1 MNYFN
6 YTGSFNST
14 RGSNGTVEKH
24 PRLKNIAIKKH
35 YIGGITDFSEPQY
48 LSTHIYRE
56 NERNFLDELAIPQD
70 DEYNTVSQEASELEM
85 SNENQSQDNNSSEYA
100 WTKDRLKSIYE
111 STTPVKLQTSIGES
125 ASAISTSPS
134 SGKKSADKTVNRGK
148 RNNNWLNIRI
158 SGEGWQGKIPIS
170 ENTDGAFEQFKTP
183 ELGIR
188 AAAINLKTYWNRGLR
203 TVQDIIMSWAP
214 PEDKNNTQSYI
225 QNVAARMGVAPT
237 QVLDLNNKEVM
248 FSLISAMTISE
259 IGDIPDESVIREG
272 IQMA

>member
-1 MNYFN
+1 
-6 YTGSFNST
+6 
-14 RGSNGTVEKH
+14 
-24 PRLKNIAIKKH
+24 
-35 YIGGITDFSEPQY
+35 
-48 LSTHIYRE
+48 
-56 NERNFLDELAIPQD
+56 LDELAIPQD
-70 DEYNTVSQEASELEM
+70 DEHNTVSQEASELEM
-85 SNENQSQDNNSSEYA
+85 SNESQSQDNSSSEYA
-100 WTKDRLKSIYE
+100 WTKDRLKAIYE

-125 ASAISTSPS
+125 ASAVSTSPS

-148 RNNNWLNIRI
+148 KNNNWLNIRI